1 MESGGAVEEAAMD
14 GVEAIFQGGDGLDG
28 DAGEGGT
35 AAARQDGDGG
45 NGSGS
50 RRGGCRGLAAAGR
63 RGWTGGAETGR
74 MAGMKASRW
83 LWMAAGWAAA
93 AMAAA
98 GGTAL
103 DAASL
108 EREVRGEVLAFGVAS
123 GRERAVAGRLAE
135 MDTEMLA
142 KVAVL
147 ALGARVE
154 GWREVFAELGRRE
167 MPAAERYR
175 VTWKLVEERLEASF
189 KGKGDADDLRALMEE
204 WGRALWADWEAGR
217 VPEEERWRV
226 GDELEMFCY
235 LMESD
240 SDLSEE
246 EREVW
251 EARKEGIDE
260 SEKPWREAQNESW
273 KAKMEA
279 RREEASAERV
289 RRTAE
294 AEREG
299 KEKGEAWR
307 RLRRG
312 VELRELGR
320 TKDASAEWRRAAE
333 VAEEAGDAEL
343 AWEARALLAGRGDW
357 TWRRGEQWKMCEEEI
372 AAGSPWGE
380 YLRTVEVSLA
390 QDAGRFDEALDLA
403 LEGWLDYG
411 SWDWGRL
418 VGDAAAMRGGVDA
431 ELCQVV
437 AGMVLD
443 EVPAEEEH
451 REYVK
456 LLVVLRWALGE
467 LYPGRAERTLEG
479 DLERVAARSAAVK
492 SEKRKVKSEDTE
504 AEREA
509 AGGSV
514 EEKTLEV
521 SYGEIPSPGQ
531 RWEGTERSW
540 MTDEAFPEIERE
552 LNEILLAEGDEKRVE
567 AWRAKWSPEERRG
580 LRVNG
585 AGGEFAALA
594 ASFLN
599 LGSWWGD
606 WKERGKSVLEEAK
619 AQEGYDGE
627 RLFGVLAA
635 MVERGIM
642 REGEADA
649 TEVTEWVDW
658 ARRVAAGDPVLE
670 ARAALLEARRAVWL
684 GDEAALRRVAVGNL
698 EGIVRWG
705 TFGSGGG
712 GTWPLLA
719 KGGDERRAAE
729 VALAAVKMAPGLGF
743 AGDAMAMMDVMTAAE
758 LEAFRD
764 ALWMKAM
771 TDPWGTGAWWE
782 RLARGA
788 VAISGGGWNDV
799 EAHLRLARLEE
810 QGVECGD
817 EGMALAERLGE
828 GSARAV
834 AVGLKG
840 RLAGFGGPISE
851 EKEAEGGRWA
861 EWCAG
866 VRRVARTGYG
876 EEGRYVLLECDLAE
890 VLPPWLDRMVQRR
903 LREALADW
911 GGATTEEE
919 REAVGGALE
928 SLGTMAGATV
938 YGGKAATELLEDWR
952 LAAAEA
958 GEWAAEALDR
968 GWTAGEKK
976 REEEARTETRVIE
989 LMSRSELTEEEEEEV
1004 GQLTDW

>member
-1 MESGGAVEEAAMD
+1 MMRAMKAK
-14 GVEAIFQGGDGLDG
+14 VWLW
-28 DAGEGGT
+28 
-35 AAARQDGDGG
+35 
-45 NGSGS
+45 
-50 RRGGCRGLAAAGR
+50 LAAVA
-63 RGWTGGAETGR
+63 WL
-74 MAGMKASRW
+74 GM
-83 LWMAAGWAAA
+83 AAA
-93 AMAAA
+93 AW
-98 GGTAL
+98 GTAL
-103 DAASL
+103 DVASL
-108 EREVRGEVLAFGVAS
+108 EREVREEVLAFGVAS
-123 GRERAVAGRLAE
+123 GRVRAEAGRLAE
-135 MDTEMLA
+135 LDTEMLA

-175 VTWKLVEERLEASF
+175 VTWKLVEESLDASF
-189 KGKGDADDLRALMEE
+189 KGKGDADDLQSLMEE

-226 GDELEMFCY
+226 GDALVMFSSI
-235 LMESD
+235 MERN

-273 KAKMEA
+273 KAKMAA
-279 RREEASAERV
+279 RMEEASAERV

-343 AWEARALLAGRGDW
+343 AWEARALLAGQGDW
-357 TWRRGEQWKMCEEEI
+357 AWRRGEQWKMCEEEI

-403 LEGWLDYG
+403 LAGWLDYG
-411 SWDWGRL
+411 SWDWGRV

-431 ELCQVV
+431 ELCQAV
-437 AGMVLD
+437 AGMLLE

-467 LYPGRAERTLEG
+467 LYPGRAEQTLER

-509 AGGSV
+509 TGGSA

-521 SYGEIPSPGQ
+521 SYGEIPSPGK
-531 RWEGTERSW
+531 RWEGTEPSW

-552 LNEILLAEGDEKRVE
+552 LNEILLAEGDEKLVE
-567 AWRAKWSPEERRG
+567 AWRAKWSLEERRG

-585 AGGEFAALA
+585 AGGEFAVLA
-594 ASFLN
+594 AWFLN
-599 LGSWWGD
+599 PLGWRGVG
-606 WKERGKSVLEEAK
+606 WKERGKAVLEEAK
-619 AQEGYDGE
+619 AQDGYDGE
-627 RLFGVLAA
+627 RLFAVLAA
-635 MVERGIM
+635 MVEWGTT

-649 TEVTEWVDW
+649 TEVTGWVDW

-684 GDEAALRRVAVGNL
+684 GDEEALRQVAVGNL

-719 KGGDERRAAE
+719 KGGDERRAAA

-758 LEAFRD
+758 LESFRD

-782 RLARGA
+782 RLARWA
-788 VAISGGGWNDV
+788 RVISGEGSWDV
-799 EAHLRLARLEE
+799 EAQLKLARLEE
-810 QGVECGD
+810 QGAECGE

-866 VRRVARTGYG
+866 VRRVARTGYDD
-876 EEGRYVLLECDLAE
+876 EGGRCVWSEGCLAA
-890 VLPPWLDRMVQRR
+890 VFPSWMDRMVQRR

-911 GGATTEEE
+911 SGEMTAEE
-919 REAVGGALE
+919 RKAVEATLE
-928 SLGTMAGATV
+928 SLGGMVVA
-938 YGGKAATELLEDWR
+938 ELLEDWR
-952 LAAAEA
+952 AAAEA
-958 GEWAAEALDR
+958 AGAWAAEALER
-968 GWTAGEKK
+968 GWAAGEKK
-976 REEEARTETRVIE
+976 REEEARKNARQSE
-989 LMSRSELTEEEEEEV
+989 LMDRPDLTEEEEEE
-1004 GQLTDW
+1004 LNRLMYL

>member
-1 MESGGAVEEAAMD
+1 MMRAMKAKVWLWLAAVAWLGM
-14 GVEAIFQGGDGLDG
+14 V
-28 DAGEGGT
+28 
-35 AAARQDGDGG
+35 AAA
-45 NGSGS
+45 
-50 RRGGCRGLAAAGR
+50 
-63 RGWTGGAETGR
+63 W
-74 MAGMKASRW
+74 
-83 LWMAAGWAAA
+83 
-93 AMAAA
+93 
-98 GGTAL
+98 GTAL
-103 DAASL
+103 DVASL
-108 EREVRGEVLAFGVAS
+108 EREVREEVLAFGVAS
-123 GRERAVAGRLAE
+123 GRVRAEAGRLAE
-135 MDTEMLA
+135 QDTEMLE
-142 KVAVL
+142 KVAGL

-167 MPAAERYR
+167 LPAAERYR
-175 VTWKLVEERLEASF
+175 VTWKLVEERLDASF

-226 GDELEMFCY
+226 GDALKMFCY
-235 LMESD
+235 LMEED
-240 SDLSEE
+240 SDLPKE
-246 EREVW
+246 EREAW
-251 EARKEGIDE
+251 EKRRNGLEE

-333 VAEEAGDAEL
+333 VAEAAGDEEL
-343 AWEARALLAGRGDW
+343 AWEARALLAGQGDW
-357 TWRRGEQWKMCEEEI
+357 AWRRGEQWKMCEEEI

-403 LEGWLDYG
+403 LAGWLDYG

-431 ELCQVV
+431 ELCQAV
-437 AGMVLD
+437 AGMVLE

-479 DLERVAARSAAVK
+479 DLEGLRS
-492 SEKRKVKSEDTE
+492 KVEGQRSKVG
-504 AEREA
+504 EREA
-509 AGGSV
+509 AGGPV

-521 SYGEIPSPGQ
+521 SYGEIPSPGK
-531 RWEGTERSW
+531 RWEGTEPSW

-552 LNEILLAEGDEKRVE
+552 LNEILLAEGDEKLVE
-567 AWRAKWSPEERRG
+567 AWRAKWSLEERRG

-594 ASFLN
+594 AGFLN
-599 LGSWWGD
+599 PWGRQGED
-606 WKERGKSVLEEAK
+606 WKERGKAVLEEAK
-619 AQEGYDGE
+619 AQDGYDGE
-627 RLFGVLAA
+627 RLFAVLAA
-635 MVERGIM
+635 MVEWGTT

-649 TEVTEWVDW
+649 TEVTGWVDW

-684 GDEAALRRVAVGNL
+684 GDEAALRRVAAGNL
-698 EGIVRWG
+698 ENLVRWG
-705 TFGSGGG
+705 AFSTTES
-712 GTWPLLA
+712 GTWMLLA

-729 VALAAVKMAPGLGF
+729 LALAAVKMAPGPVF
-743 AGDAMAMMDVMTAAE
+743 AAEAMAMMDVMTAAE

-764 ALWMKAM
+764 SLWIKALAGPC
-771 TDPWGTGAWWE
+771 PWEEEEWWE
-782 RLARGA
+782 RLARWA
-788 VAISGGGWNDV
+788 RVISGGGSWDV

-810 QGVECGD
+810 QGAECGE
-817 EGMALAERLGE
+817 EGLALAEKLGN
-828 GSARAV
+828 GSARGV

-840 RLAGFGGPISE
+840 RLAGFGGRISE
-851 EKEAEGGRWA
+851 EKAVEGGRWA
-861 EWCAG
+861 GWCKG
-866 VRRVARTGYG
+866 VQMVARTGYD
-876 EEGRYVLLECDLAE
+876 EEGWRIVWVECDLGE

-928 SLGTMAGATV
+928 SLGSMAGATV
-938 YGGKAATELLEDWR
+938 YGGKAAAEMLEDWR
-952 LAAAEA
+952 ASSSAA
-958 GEWAAEALDR
+958 GEWAAAALER
-968 GWTAGEKK
+968 GWAAGEKK
-976 REEEARTETRVIE
+976 REEEARKEARQSE
-989 LMSRSELTEEEEEEV
+989 LMDRPDLTEEEEEE
-1004 GQLTDW
+1004 LNRLMYL